1 MSYDQFIACHNE
13 NKRPVTVNAGLL
25 MAALHEIQENAKV
38 NGEGL
43 LTSVIIKS
51 IEEALKR

>member
-1 MSYDQFIACHNE
+1 MSYAQFIACHNE

-25 MAALHEIQENAKV
+25 MAALREIRTQVEV

-43 LTSVIIKS
+43 MTSVIIKA